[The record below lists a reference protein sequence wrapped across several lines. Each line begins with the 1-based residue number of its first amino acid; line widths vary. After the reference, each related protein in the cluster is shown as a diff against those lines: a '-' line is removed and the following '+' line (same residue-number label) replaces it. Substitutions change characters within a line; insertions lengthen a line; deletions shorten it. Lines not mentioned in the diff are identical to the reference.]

1 MTLCIVHGK
10 YIAKNN
16 DFIILLM
23 GVISMD
29 IREFVDLEEL
39 EAIQIA
45 WSNATGLASI
55 FTDANGEYITGEQ
68 NFTDFCIKLTRGSVE
83 GLRRCVDTDQNGLC
97 KAGLE
102 KGCYYC
108 HAGLMDFGYPIKIHE
123 TGEVVMTAI
132 GGQALPTDAEID
144 EDKFREIAK
153 EIGVDENKYIDA
165 LHKVPAMPSERVK
178 ACADLLGMVIDIF
191 VNQKYNEYIENK
203 KMAVYADDLAKIN
216 GVIDRIENNSKKLTK
231 IASKQGILA
240 LNSAIEAARLGTAGA
255 SFSIL
260 AKQESDLSKQSGDI
274 YAQIGDDIAIIS
286 EAVEEMNYA
295 SEHNGET
302 AEVINVEDLL

>member
-1 MTLCIVHGK
+1 MI
-10 YIAKNN
+10 NR
-16 DFIILLM
+16 M
-23 GVISMD
+23 GDSTMD
-29 IREFVDLEEL
+29 IREFVDLKEL
-39 EAIQIA
+39 EDIQIA
-45 WSNATGLASI
+45 WSKATGLASI

-68 NFTDFCIKLTRGSVE
+68 NFTDFCIGLTRGTTE
-83 GLRRCVDTDQNGLC
+83 GLKRCVDTDQNGLC

-108 HAGLMDFGYPIKIHE
+108 HAGLMDFGYPIKIHA

-132 GGQALPTDAEID
+132 GGQALPNDEAID
-144 EDKFREIAK
+144 EDKFRQIAQ

-165 LHKVPAMPSERVK
+165 LHKVPTMPSEKIK
-178 ACADLLGMVIDIF
+178 ACADLLGMVIDNFI
-191 VNQKYNEYIENK
+191 NQKYNEYIEH
-203 KMAVYADDLAKIN
+203 KMMTVYADDLSKIN
-216 GVIDRIENNSKKLTK
+216 GVIDRIEDNSKKLTK

-260 AKQESDLSKQSGDI
+260 AKQESDLSKQSGEI

-295 SEHNGET
+295 SAHNGDT
-302 AEVINVEDLL
+302 APQISLEELL

>member
-1 MTLCIVHGK
+1 
-10 YIAKNN
+10 
-16 DFIILLM
+16 
-23 GVISMD
+23 MD
-29 IREFVDLEEL
+29 IREFIDLEEL
-39 EAIQIA
+39 EALQIA

-68 NFTDFCIKLTRGSVE
+68 NFTDFCIKLTRGTTE

-108 HAGLMDFGYPIKIHE
+108 HAGLMDFAYPIKIQE

-132 GGQALPTDAEID
+132 GGQALPNDTDID
-144 EDKFREIAK
+144 EEKFRAIAK
-153 EIGVDENKYIDA
+153 EIGVDPDKYVDA
-165 LHKVPAMPSERVK
+165 LYHVPTMPSEQIK
-178 ACADLLGMVIDIF
+178 ACADLLGLTIEIF
-191 VNQKYNEYIENK
+191 VNQKYYEYIEQK
-203 KMAVYADDLAKIN
+203 KMSVFSEDLEKIN
-216 GVIDRIENNSKKLTK
+216 GVIDRIEENSKKLTK

-260 AKQESDLSKQSGDI
+260 AKQESDLSKQSGEI
-274 YAQIGDDIAIIS
+274 YSQIGDDIAIIT
-286 EAVEEMNYA
+286 EAVNEMNYA
-295 SEHNGET
+295 FEHNGEV
-302 AEVINVEDLL
+302 APEINLEDIL